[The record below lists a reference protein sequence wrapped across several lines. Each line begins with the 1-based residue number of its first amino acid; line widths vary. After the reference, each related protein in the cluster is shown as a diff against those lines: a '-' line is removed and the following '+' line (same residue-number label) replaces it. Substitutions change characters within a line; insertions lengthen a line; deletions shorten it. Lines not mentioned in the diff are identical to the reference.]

1 MNFLVFSSNLQF
13 LCQLLPVAILFL
25 TNGIRL
31 IKEAYYKRTNC
42 GFIHYDIERVSIERY
57 VTCSR
62 HAITYRPQRYLYMI
76 SYQRYAYI
84 WVFLLSSND
93 IPMVVFMSLNVIS
106 LRRRQQNKAKI
117 NLRFNSDEKT
127 HKQKILLIDVCYQ
140 DAELFPFRIYS
151 TNNNSFYFCYNLTNF
166 VLIK

>member
-1 MNFLVFSSNLQF
+1 MFFLIYKTFTKLLSLFLKFLILLFLRKLQ
-13 LCQLLPVAILFL
+13 PVAILFL

-42 GFIHYDIERVSIERY
+42 GFIHYDIERVSKERY

-106 LRRRQQNKAKI
+106 LRWRQRNKTKLTYAPLLHQFRNKI
-117 NLRFNSDEKT
+117 
-127 HKQKILLIDVCYQ
+127 VY
-140 DAELFPFRIYS
+140 LFE
-151 TNNNSFYFCYNLTNF
+151 
-166 VLIK
+166 